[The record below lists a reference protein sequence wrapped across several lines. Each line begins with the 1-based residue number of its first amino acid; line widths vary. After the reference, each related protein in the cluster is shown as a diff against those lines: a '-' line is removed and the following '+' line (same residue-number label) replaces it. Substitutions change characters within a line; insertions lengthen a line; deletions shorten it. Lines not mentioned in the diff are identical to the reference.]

1 MADKY
6 EKTYN
11 SYYWKERKDGLY
23 KINGKKRG
31 IDSLINN
38 IKLCRNNEP
47 LRILDVGC
55 GEGHIIEY
63 ISHYVDN
70 RSQFVGLDRNEQAL
84 DNASLILSNIS
95 QCSIVKR
102 EIVDSHWIDN
112 MGVFDIVICI
122 NIFHEV
128 YSSLLMQNDT
138 NIDTDFSQ
146 IINRVF
152 DLVDKGGLV
161 LIFDGIEQAYSL
173 FRPVIFEMRDQDT
186 IDKFEVFVNEY
197 LAFPMY
203 FDRLSNNCIKCN
215 LKDFTRFITKLR
227 FISSHTW
234 GVEKYESYQYYTE
247 TEYRYLFENNNMT
260 IIDSSKFICDS
271 HEWQKHIKILNDTP
285 YPDECFYILGQK
297 NDTKYEG
304 SI

>member
-1 MADKY
+1 MAEKY

-11 SYYWKERKDGLY
+11 SYYWQERKDGLY

-63 ISHYVDN
+63 ISHHVDN
-70 RSQFVGLDRNEQAL
+70 RSRFVGLDRNKEAL
-84 DNASLILSNIS
+84 DNASLLLSDNS
-95 QCSIVKR
+95 QCSIVNR
-102 EIVDSHWIDN
+102 EIVDSHWIEHI
-112 MGVFDIVICI
+112 GVFDVVICV
-122 NIFHEV
+122 NIFHEI
-128 YSSLLMQNDT
+128 YSSLLMQNCN
-138 NIDTDFSQ
+138 NINTDFSQ

-152 DLVDKGGLV
+152 DLVDKDGLV
-161 LIFDGIEQAYSL
+161 LIFDGLEQTYSL
-173 FRPVIFEMRDQDT
+173 FRTVIFEMQDQDT
-186 IDKFEVFVNEY
+186 IDKFEEFVNEY
-197 LAFPMY
+197 RALPVIY
-203 FDRLSNNCIKCN
+203 KRLSYNCIKCN

-227 FISSHTW
+227 FISSPTW
-234 GVEKYESYQYYTE
+234 EIEKYESYQYYTE
-247 TEYRYLFENNNMT
+247 KEFRYLFENNNMT

-271 HEWQKHIKILNDTP
+271 SDWQRHIKIVNDIP

-297 NDTKYEG
+297 MT
-304 SI
+304 